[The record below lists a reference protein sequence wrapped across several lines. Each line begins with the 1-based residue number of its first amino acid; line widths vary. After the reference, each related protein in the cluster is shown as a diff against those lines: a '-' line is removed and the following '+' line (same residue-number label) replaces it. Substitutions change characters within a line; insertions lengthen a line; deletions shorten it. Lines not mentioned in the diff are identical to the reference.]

1 MTPADLLSRILYR
14 DAMMLIIDKPS
25 GLAVHASGR
34 NDEHLGQYLDALA
47 FGLPQPPE
55 LAHRLDRET
64 SGCLVLGRHRQ
75 ALKRLGG
82 LFATRRVEKI
92 YWAVVVGEPPTE
104 SGTID
109 RPLAKVDAS
118 TRHWRMKI
126 DRGGQPAV
134 TDWRLLGRNGR
145 LSWLECRPQ
154 TGRTHQ
160 LRVHL
165 ASIGCPI
172 VGDGIYGRGTAD
184 LVDDRLHLHA
194 RAVVL
199 PLYPKKAPIS
209 VTAPVP
215 TQMRDA
221 LAACGCDFDIER
233 QPEAALRSD

>member
-1 MTPADLLSRILYR
+1 MPVTSADLVSRILYR
-14 DAMMLIIDKPS
+14 DAMMLVIDKPS

-34 NDEHLGQYLDALA
+34 DDDHLGKYLDLLA

-82 LFATRRVEKI
+82 LFATRRVEKV
-92 YWAVVVGEPPTE
+92 YWAVVVGDPPAE
-104 SGTID
+104 CGCID
-109 RPLAKVDAS
+109 RPLAKIEAN

-126 DRGGQPAV
+126 DPRGQSAI
-134 TDWRLLGRNGR
+134 TDWRLLGHSGR
-145 LSWLECRPQ
+145 LSWLECRPR

-184 LVDDRLHLHA
+184 LVDGRLHLHA
-194 RAVVL
+194 RAVAL
-199 PLYPKKAPIS
+199 PLYPKRPP
-209 VTAPVP
+209 VTAVAPVP
-215 TQMRDA
+215 IHMA
-221 LAACGCDFDIER
+221 ESLAACGCGELTEDEKD
-233 QPEAALRSD
+233 Q